1 MDKKNKGLIEF
12 EKLLAKE
19 GIDINDALEKKDL
32 FEIPFSKKELEP
44 VNVSKE
50 ELQQNLSDDSS
61 EFKNQ
66 GIQQNVL
73 DKLIKIK
80 RTYEFNQG
88 EIDLHGENIQTAQ
101 MKINEHLKKCYIKN
115 IKYLL
120 IITGKGSEGK
130 TSPLRKLVCIMLKK
144 FPIVEAF
151 CYAKNHGGYGA
162 FYVQIKN

>member
-88 EIDLHGENIQTAQ
+88 EFDLHGENIQAAQ
-101 MKINEHLKKCYIKN
+101 KI
-115 IKYLL
+115 
-120 IITGKGSEGK
+120 
-130 TSPLRKLVCIMLKK
+130 
-144 FPIVEAF
+144 
-151 CYAKNHGGYGA
+151 
-162 FYVQIKN
+162 